1 MENHSKMVPPYL
13 RQSGICA
20 AGSPAMPEQALRTQ
34 RNLYTLAL
42 MCRSSLAVAKIY
54 RRSK

>member
-1 MENHSKMVPPYL
+1 MENHSKMCPPHPW
-13 RQSGICA
+13 QGVICS
-20 AGSPAMPEQALRTQ
+20 AGSPTMSVQALRTQ